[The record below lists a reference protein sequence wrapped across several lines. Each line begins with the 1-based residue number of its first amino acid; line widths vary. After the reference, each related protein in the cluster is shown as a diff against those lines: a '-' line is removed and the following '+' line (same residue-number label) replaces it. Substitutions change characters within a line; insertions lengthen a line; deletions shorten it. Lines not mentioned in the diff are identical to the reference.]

1 MARNLSIYLVRHG
14 ESEANRDKTI
24 NMHKADHLIELSPAG
39 RVQAAE
45 AGSKLAHILGD
56 ALDTGET
63 VAVYVSPYTR
73 ARQTWT
79 SMHQGMTQV
88 RPALPRLRVRESI
101 FLRELEFGL
110 FDGVDDDDLPRLLP
124 LEYRHYAKLK
134 SAGGEYYARMPCG
147 ESRCDVAQRVHQGF
161 GSIHRDHE
169 RHDVRHAIIV
179 SHGVTVRAFAMMW
192 LGLTP
197 EWMEAERNPL
207 NGSIRLISA
216 GRDHGYVHNG
226 HPGHNPARDRR
237 EDGRIEAGDT

>member
-1 MARNLSIYLVRHG
+1 MARNLSVYLVRHG

-24 NMHKADHLIELSPAG
+24 NMQKADHLIKLSPAG
-39 RVQAAE
+39 RAQAAE
-45 AGSKLAHILGD
+45 AGTRLAEILGD
-56 ALDTGET
+56 ALETGET
-63 VAVYVSPYTR
+63 VAVYVSPYMRT
-73 ARQTWT
+73 RQTWT
-79 SMHQGMTQV
+79 HMQQGMARV
-88 RPALPRLRVRESI
+88 YPALPHLRERESI

-110 FDGVDDDDLPRLLP
+110 FDGLNDDELPRVLP
-124 LEYRHYAKLK
+124 LEYRHYSKLK

-169 RHDVRHAIIV
+169 RHKVTHAIIV

-207 NGSIRLISA
+207 NASIRLIRA
-216 GRDHGYVHNG
+216 GRDQGYIHNG
-226 HPGHNPARDRR
+226 RPGHSPARDRR
-237 EDGRIEAGDT
+237 EDGRIEVGAL